1 MIDTF
6 APRAANR
13 HSEKHF
19 IGQSELKAKPCTIE
33 ASTGKHVT
41 GRKRVKICH
50 HSPMASAGKYAS
62 NDELKKTC
70 NWCKA
75 RETMQPAKCAG
86 KHAKAK

>member
-1 MIDTF
+1 MTF
-6 APRAANR
+6 VPRGANR
-13 HSEKHF
+13 HREKHF

-41 GRKRVKICH
+41 GRKRVKTCH
-50 HSPMASAGKYAS
+50 HSPMASAGKYLS

-86 KHAKAK
+86 KHA